1 MEMGCRLSVCVW
13 DAIRSTPD
21 EGISLLAEG
30 RNGMTGL
37 WPHQEDRRLRFFVIF
52 AERNAMAANLAA
64 SAPRER
70 GINRWNNGEWW
81 RRTPL
86 RL

>member
-1 MEMGCRLSVCVW
+1 MGMGCRLSVCVW

-37 WPHQEDRRLRFFVIF
+37 WPHQEDRRLRFFCYLRG
-52 AERNAMAANLAA
+52 AKRHGCESRCLCAARKGHQSL
-64 SAPRER
+64 E
-70 GINRWNNGEWW
+70 
-81 RRTPL
+81 
-86 RL
+86 